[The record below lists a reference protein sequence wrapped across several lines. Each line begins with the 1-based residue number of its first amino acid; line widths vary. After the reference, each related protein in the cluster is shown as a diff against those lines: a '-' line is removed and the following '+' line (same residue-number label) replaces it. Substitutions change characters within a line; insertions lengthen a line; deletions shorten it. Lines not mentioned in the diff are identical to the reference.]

1 MDFSQLLIDKSQ
13 TITDKWI
20 EAVRSDRQIQSA
32 DDLSRTAIQNHLP
45 DVLRAMATVL
55 AKYQESDIN
64 TLVEASLEH
73 GVLRAGQGF
82 EPIEIA
88 REYRLL
94 RQVTFSTLEE
104 DLKQASSIDVIRAVR
119 LIDAVVDEAIAQC
132 FKSYMEQRLG
142 ELQQLQSQLQ
152 LNNQELT
159 RLVRANQESLSHLA
173 HELKTPLTSIIG
185 YSELFLRQQ
194 RNKDQV
200 NDNLRNLE
208 HIDKVLWGGRQLL
221 RLINDTLEISR
232 YEAGKMKLQPSST
245 NVRSLINSVIE
256 MVQPL
261 ANSKQLQMIVECD
274 SATADSSATLREGLR
289 PTAAPDQVFTD
300 PLRLQQII
308 TNLLSNAI
316 RYTETGSIKLT
327 CQTVS
332 QEEWAIAIAD
342 TGIGIEPEDQ
352 IRIFEPY
359 FQAGSSQQSYH
370 PHSTGLGLAIVSR
383 LVKLLQGKM
392 ELVSEIGI
400 GSTFT
405 VIFPLEV
412 QI

>member
-1 MDFSQLLIDKSQ
+1 MDFSQLLIDKSE
-13 TITDKWI
+13 TIADKWI

-73 GVLRAGQGF
+73 GVLRAEQGF

-94 RQVTFSTLEE
+94 RQVTFSVLEA
-104 DLKQASSIDVIRAVR
+104 DLKQASSIDVMRAIR

-194 RNKDQV
+194 RKKDEV

-208 HIDKVLWGGRQLL
+208 HIDKVLWSGRQLL

-232 YEAGKMKLQPSST
+232 YEAGKMKLQPVST

-261 ANSKQLQMIVECD
+261 ANSKQLQVIVECD
-274 SATADSSATLREGLR
+274 SASADSSATLREGLH
-289 PTAAPDQVFTD
+289 PTPAPDRVFTD
-300 PLRLQQII
+300 PFRLQQII

-316 RYTETGSIKLT
+316 RYTEEGSIKLT

-332 QEEWAIAIAD
+332 PEQWMIAIAD

-359 FQAGSSQQSYH
+359 FQVGSSPQSYH

-383 LVKLLQGKM
+383 LVKLLQGKI

-405 VIFPLEV
+405 VILPLEV
-412 QI
+412 KI

>member
-104 DLKQASSIDVIRAVR
+104 DLKQASSIDVMRAVR

-274 SATADSSATLREGLR
+274 LATADSSATLREGLR